1 MDYLEQNQSV
11 VEYSR
16 VLESGATRWRGA
28 VAGRLRKRWMPASS
42 SDLPDRFRDVEHLE
56 EVMTTPPAA
65 LAAELGQ
72 LAGDLIILGVG
83 GKIGPTLARLAK
95 RAAPGKRVVG
105 VARFSEPGLREQ
117 LAACGIECIA
127 ADLLDRRQVEALPK
141 LANVVFM
148 AGRKFGSSGHEDLT
162 WAMNAH
168 VPALVAEAFAGS
180 RIVAYSTGCVYPY
193 VDVQGG
199 GATEATPATPPP
211 GAYAN
216 SCVAREAMFQ
226 YFSRTRG
233 TPGRIIRLN
242 YAIDM
247 RYGVLHDVATKVR
260 NGEAI
265 DLTTGHVNVIWQ
277 GDANAMVLRALGHCT
292 VPSSPLNVSGPETIS
307 IRALAQ
313 AFGERLGKAPIFTGV
328 EAADGWLVNTAAAT
342 RLFGPPSVPLAK
354 LVDWT
359 AEWVGRGMPSLGKD
373 THYDTRDG
381 NF

>member
-1 MDYLEQNQSV
+1 MTQS
-11 VEYSR
+11 S
-16 VLESGATRWRGA
+16 ATA
-28 VAGRLRKRWMPASS
+28 
-42 SDLPDRFRDVEHLE
+42 LPDRFRDVDHLE
-56 EVMTTPPAA
+56 EVMTTPSPVLRAM
-65 LAAELGQ
+65 LDKLSGDIVVLG
-72 LAGDLIILGVG
+72 IG

-105 VARFSEPGLREQ
+105 VARFSEKGLRDQ
-117 LAACGIECIA
+117 LEAAGIECVA
-127 ADLLDRRQVEALPK
+127 ADLLDRGQIEALPK
-141 LANVVFM
+141 LTNVVFM
-148 AGRKFGSSGHEDLT
+148 AGRKFGSAGHEDLT

-193 VDVQGG
+193 VNVLHG

-247 RYGVLHDVATKVR
+247 RYGVLHDVATRVHA
-260 NGEAI
+260 GEPI
-265 DLTTGHVNVIWQ
+265 DLTVGHVNVIWQ
-277 GDANAMVLRALGHCT
+277 GDANDMVLRTFGHCT
-292 VPSSPLNVSGPETIS
+292 EPSSPLNVSGPETVS
-307 IRALAQ
+307 VRSLAE
-313 AFGERLGKAPIFTGV
+313 AFGQRFGKKAVFTGV
-328 EAADGWLVNTAAAT
+328 EAADAWLVNTAEAT
-342 RLFGPPSVPLAK
+342 RLFGYPAVPLAT
-354 LVDWT
+354 LIDWT
-359 AEWVGRGMPSLGKD
+359 ADWVGRGLPSLGKD

>member
-1 MDYLEQNQSV
+1 MPQS
-11 VEYSR
+11 
-16 VLESGATRWRGA
+16 AA
-28 VAGRLRKRWMPASS
+28 A
-42 SDLPDRFRDVEHLE
+42 LPDRFRDVEHLE
-56 EVMTTPPAA
+56 DVMTTPSAA
-65 LAAELGQ
+65 LTAELRE
-72 LAGDLIILGVG
+72 LPGDLIILGVA

-95 RAAPGKRVVG
+95 RAAPGKRIVG
-105 VARFSEPGLREQ
+105 VARFSEPGSRQQ
-117 LAACGIECIA
+117 LDAAGIDCVT
-127 ADLLDRRQVEALPK
+127 ADLLDRGQVEALPK
-141 LANVVFM
+141 LPNVVFM
-148 AGRKFGSSGHEDLT
+148 AGRKFGSSGQEDLT

-193 VDVQGG
+193 VNVHHG

-247 RYGVLHDVATKVR
+247 RYGVLHDVATRV
-260 NGEAI
+260 
-265 DLTTGHVNVIWQ
+265 LTGQPINLATGHVNVIWQ
-277 GDANAMVLRALGHCT
+277 GDASGMVLRALGHCT
-292 VPSSPLNVSGPETIS
+292 VPSSPLNVSGPETVS
-307 IRALAQ
+307 IRWLAQ
-313 AFGERLGKAPIFTGV
+313 CFGERLGKAPVFSGV
-328 EAADGWLVNTAAAT
+328 EASEGWLVNTAEAT
-342 RLFGPPSVPLAK
+342 RLFGYPGVPLIK

-359 AEWVGRGMPSLGKD
+359 ADWVARELPSLGKD

-381 NF
+381 TF